1 MKISELQRKSETE
14 TWHVKAHRSTA
25 KERGDMVAVLGY
37 LYEESG
43 EPSVK
48 GLQEHFCLRRMMA
61 ERLLEYACLIGLVS
75 ERKNG
80 KGKDRFYKLT
90 GKGRKAVE
98 NEKVFI
104 PEDGVW
110 EMTFCR
116 DPLLP
121 HPVISVNKSKE
132 PNAWNETN
140 HANKE
145 KTKKRQESF
154 EDIPSWIKEIESLGE
169 FTPPEGGE
177 EMMIEFKDG
186 RSERVGSEKSLN
198 IRWNVHKKQ
207 VSLKHKGKDAGSFQG
222 PKGIDR
228 GTIWDEF
235 LETEGKLD
243 YWDEERKS
251 LAVSFTDSEIN
262 DSERNSMKKT
272 FRYKNPEISDYGKF
286 DDVTIE
292 GVPIHA
298 ETEEDA
304 QKWAEWHLD
313 QRITSLASRKKYDK
327 WWAEA
332 SKPFSEYHL
341 EPPERDARAEEIWQ
355 SSKNPEKRKKERKK
369 AWYMVAAVDWNL

>member
-1 MKISELQRKSETE
+1 MKISELQRKAVVE
-14 TWHVKAHRSTA
+14 TWHIKARISKA
-25 KERGDMVAVLGY
+25 KTREDMIMVLKY
-37 LYEESG
+37 LAEKSG
-43 EPSVK
+43 KENAEGFSD
-48 GLQEHFCLRRMMA
+48 HLRLRLVVA

-75 ERKNG
+75 ESKNG

-116 DPLLP
+116 DRLLP
-121 HPVISVNKSKE
+121 YPVISVNKSKE

-169 FTPPEGGE
+169 FIPHKGGE
-177 EMMIEFKDG
+177 EMMIESLDQRG
-186 RSERVGSEKSLN
+186 ERVEPEKSLN

-222 PKGIDR
+222 PKDIDR
-228 GTIWDEF
+228 GTIWKGF

-243 YWDEERKS
+243 YWDEKRKS
-251 LAVSFTDSEIN
+251 LAVSFRDSEIN

-272 FRYKNPEISDYGKF
+272 FRYKNPEISGYGKF